1 MSAPLLSYQVRLPSH
16 THQSCVCVCVSA
28 LSCVRFHSDPAVLDH
43 QKKVQYV
50 KPVVAAP
57 VNARNSKAGKRQK
70 PNADVANVV
79 MIE

>member
-1 MSAPLLSYQVRLPSH
+1 MRLCFRIKSASLRIRISL
-16 THQSCVCVCVSA
+16 VCVCVSA

>member
-1 MSAPLLSYQVRLPSH
+1 M
-16 THQSCVCVCVSA
+16 CVCVRA
-28 LSCVRFHSDPAVLDH
+28 LSCVRFHSDSAVLDH
-43 QKKVQYV
+43 QKEVQYV

-57 VNARNSKAGKRQK
+57 VSARNSKAGKRQK